1 MIKDIPSNTRKYS
14 VINDNIRM
22 GDMQQRKKKL
32 LSLLPVFRIVMN
44 ISRDKILE
52 LEKKAGTLEPNAEER
67 KLVRDKVVAYAERF
81 INEIEDEKA
90 FNITEDMGMGI
101 YDFPIVEEQLDID
114 TVLEVFR
121 ENVEKPGLN
130 PASGGHLAYIPGG
143 GIYYS
148 SLGDYIAAITNR
160 YAGVFY
166 PSPGAVRM
174 TNMLIKW
181 MANLIGYPA
190 DTAGNLSSGGSIA
203 NLTAIVTARDAK
215 GLQGADYQKCV
226 IYTTKQAHHC
236 VDKALNIAG
245 LAEAIRRF
253 IPMDAGHRMI
263 PEKLEQ
269 QINNDRKSGLI
280 PWLIVA
286 AAGTTDVGAVDPL
299 EEIGHIS
306 KKHDLWFH
314 IDGAYGAFFVMTEK
328 GKRLLKGIELSDS
341 IVMDPHKSLFL
352 PYGLGVLLVK
362 EARHLQHTHRYS
374 ANYLQDVIEAE
385 DELSPANISPELT
398 KHFRALRLWLPL
410 KLCGTAPFVACLEE
424 KLLLAN
430 YFYAKIAEIPGFE
443 TGGEPELSVVTFRY
457 VPASGDANSF
467 NKRLLLEILR
477 DGRIFLSSTDLEGV
491 FTLRLAVL
499 AFRSHLRTIDGALE
513 IITQKTDELLNANS

>member
-1 MIKDIPSNTRKYS
+1 M
-14 VINDNIRM
+14 
-22 GDMQQRKKKL
+22 
-32 LSLLPVFRIVMN
+32 
-44 ISRDKILE
+44 RDKILE
-52 LEKKAGTLEPNAEER
+52 LEKKASPLEPNVEQR
-67 KLVRDKVVAYAERF
+67 KLVRDKVVAYTERF

-90 FNITEDMGMGI
+90 FNITADKGAGI
-101 YDFPIVEEQLDID
+101 YDFPFGEEQLDID

-181 MANLIGYPA
+181 MANLIGYPEG
-190 DTAGNLSSGGSIA
+190 TAGNLTSGGSIA

-215 GLQGADYQKCV
+215 GLKGVDYQKCV
-226 IYTTKQAHHC
+226 VYTTKQAHHC
-236 VDKALNIAG
+236 IDKALNIAG

-253 IPMDAGHRMI
+253 IPMDEGHKMI
-263 PEKLEQ
+263 PQELDK
-269 QINNDRKSGLI
+269 QIIKDKESGLI

-299 EEIGHIS
+299 EDIGKIS
-306 KKHDLWFH
+306 KDHGLWYH
-314 IDGAYGAFFVMTEK
+314 IDGAYGAFFVMTKK
-328 GKRLLKGIELSDS
+328 GKALLKGMELSDS

-362 EARHLQHTHRYS
+362 EEKHLQYSHRYS

-385 DELSPANISPELT
+385 GELSPANISPELT

-410 KLCGTAPFVACLEE
+410 KLCGTAPFIACLEE
-424 KLLLAN
+424 KLLLAK
-430 YFYAKIAEIPGFE
+430 YFYDQIGKIPGFE
-443 TGGEPELSVVTFRY
+443 RGKEPELSVVTFRY
-457 VPASGDANSF
+457 VPKDGDANSF
-467 NKRLLLEILR
+467 NKKLLQEILN

-499 AFRSHLRTIDGALE
+499 AFRSHLRTIDEALE
-513 IITQKTDELLNANS
+513 IIVQKTDELVRVNTQ

>member
-1 MIKDIPSNTRKYS
+1 M
-14 VINDNIRM
+14 
-22 GDMQQRKKKL
+22 
-32 LSLLPVFRIVMN
+32 
-44 ISRDKILE
+44 RDKILE
-52 LEKKAGTLEPNAEER
+52 LEKKASSLEPNEEVR
-67 KLVRDKVVAYAERF
+67 KHVRDKVVAYTERF
-81 INEIEDEKA
+81 INEMEDEKA
-90 FNITEDMGMGI
+90 FNITADKGAGI
-101 YDFPIVEEQLDID
+101 YDFPIQTDPLEIE
-114 TVLEVFR
+114 TVLDVFR

-181 MANLIGYPA
+181 MANLIGYP
-190 DTAGNLSSGGSIA
+190 DSTAGNLSSGGSIA

-215 GLQGADYQKCV
+215 GLKGADYPKSV
-226 IYTTKQAHHC
+226 VYTTKQAHHC

-245 LAEAIRRF
+245 LAESIRRF
-253 IPMDAGHRMI
+253 IPMDEDHRMN
-263 PEKLEQ
+263 PEELEK
-269 QINNDRKSGLI
+269 QILQDAESGLI

-299 EEIGHIS
+299 EAIGRIS
-306 KKHDLWFH
+306 KRHGLWFH
-314 IDGAYGAFFVMTEK
+314 IDGAYGAFFVMTNK
-328 GKRLLKGIELSDS
+328 GKDLLRGIEMSDS

-362 EARHLQHTHRYS
+362 EAKHLQHSHRYS
-374 ANYLQDVIEAE
+374 ANYLQDVIETE
-385 DELSPANISPELT
+385 GELSPANISPELT
-398 KHFRALRLWLPL
+398 KHFRALRMWLPL

-424 KLLLAN
+424 KLLLAH
-430 YFYAKIAEIPGFE
+430 YFHSKISEVPGFE

-457 VPASGDANSF
+457 VPKSGDANEF
-467 NKRLLLEILR
+467 NKKLLQEILK
-477 DGRIFLSSTDLEGV
+477 DGRVFLSSTDLEGI

-499 AFRSHLRTIDGALE
+499 AFRSHLRTIDMALQ
-513 IITQKTDELLNANS
+513 IISQKTDDLLEANPQ